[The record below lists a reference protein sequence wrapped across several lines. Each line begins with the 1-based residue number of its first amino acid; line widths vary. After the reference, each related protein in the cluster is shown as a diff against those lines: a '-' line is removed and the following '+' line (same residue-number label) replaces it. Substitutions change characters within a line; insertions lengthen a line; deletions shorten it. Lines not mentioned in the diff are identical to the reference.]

1 MENASRPHGNRPLWV
16 GFKRMSVVVF
26 GFPELSSSC
35 RSPRLF
41 SLRVAVEPSPV
52 FSSKVALE
60 VGILL
65 ITEPNGAR
73 LVWARR
79 SPSGCGLLGFIEGSE
94 ILRVPRCLGLR
105 CG

>member
-1 MENASRPHGNRPLWV
+1 MDNASRPHGNRPLWV
-16 GFKRMSVVVF
+16 GFRRMSVVVF

-35 RSPRLF
+35 RSPL
-41 SLRVAVEPSPV
+41 

-79 SPSGCGLLGFIEGSE
+79 SPSGCGLLGFIEGSK
-94 ILRVPRCLGLR
+94 ILRVSRCLELR